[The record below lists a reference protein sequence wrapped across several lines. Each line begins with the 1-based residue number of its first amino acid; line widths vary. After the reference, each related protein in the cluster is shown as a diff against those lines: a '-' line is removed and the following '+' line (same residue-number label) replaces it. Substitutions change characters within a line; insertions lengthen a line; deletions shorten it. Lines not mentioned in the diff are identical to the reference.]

1 MVVSE
6 KSRTFAI
13 ENKGRIVQ
21 PNLLTLSY
29 MNVKNLFKIEE
40 VLELSGNKYYHVSP
54 FVGAVDVDIMLGGI
68 KDDKSDNH
76 LTKWNGNAI
85 IVWCKDEIDR
95 ENLWQVIYRCV
106 ECKGDENVKV
116 WFYTNLKDM
125 PIMIIPVE
133 F

>member
-1 MVVSE
+1 
-6 KSRTFAI
+6 
-13 ENKGRIVQ
+13 
-21 PNLLTLSY
+21 

-68 KDDKSDNH
+68 KDEKSDNH

-106 ECKGDENVKV
+106 ECKGDECVKV